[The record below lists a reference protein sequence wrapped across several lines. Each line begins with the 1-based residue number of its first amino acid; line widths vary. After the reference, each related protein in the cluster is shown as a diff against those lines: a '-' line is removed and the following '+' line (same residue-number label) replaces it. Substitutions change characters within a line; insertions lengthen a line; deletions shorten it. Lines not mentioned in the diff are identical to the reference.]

1 MRDSPAACA
10 TLGVNLLSTKLAV
23 FALSAAIAGFGGALI
38 GVARGSASTQ
48 NFEMLQGLPLLL
60 LLVVGGTALVS
71 GSLFGGILLQS
82 FTWIVEI
89 LPGIKIGNVDVVQ
102 TWSRIG
108 PGLAGIG
115 IGRNPEGAVTE
126 ISLGRYGE
134 GGATPPVAP
143 EDELGGGDPPVPTP
157 TAATAGEG

>member
-71 GSLFGGILLQS
+71 GALFGGILLQS
-82 FTWIVEI
+82 FTWLVEI
-89 LPGIKIGNVDVVQ
+89 LPTIKIGSVDVVQ

-115 IGRNPEGAVTE
+115 IGRNPEGVVTE

-143 EDELGGGDPPVPTP
+143 EDDQGGGDPPVPTP
-157 TAATAGEG
+157 TATPIGEG